1 MIRNTYIVLTLLTLS
16 YYLLT
21 KCKGSV
27 LTCTCV
33 IAMDIL
39 CVAHVYGTSF
49 RGVILWLDAVMYTA
63 VDGR

>member
-33 IAMDIL
+33 IAMYIL

-49 RGVILWLDAVMYTA
+49 RGVIL
-63 VDGR
+63 